1 MSSSHHFVIMSLHVG
16 QNNYHEV
23 CAKYLSHFAISS
35 IDSGK
40 GSWIRISKVFIVSER
55 PEALFMTFTHLRNV
69 ESTSSIENIMI
80 LIFDKPS
87 RRGADNRRQVPVID
101 TKHE

>member
-1 MSSSHHFVIMSLHVG
+1 MKKCIQDLVKNTSQVEI
-16 QNNYHEV
+16 
-23 CAKYLSHFAISS
+23 
-35 IDSGK
+35 
-40 GSWIRISKVFIVSER
+40 WIRISKVFIVSKR

-80 LIFDKPS
+80 LIFYKPS
-87 RRGADNRRQVPVID
+87 RMGADNRRQVPVID